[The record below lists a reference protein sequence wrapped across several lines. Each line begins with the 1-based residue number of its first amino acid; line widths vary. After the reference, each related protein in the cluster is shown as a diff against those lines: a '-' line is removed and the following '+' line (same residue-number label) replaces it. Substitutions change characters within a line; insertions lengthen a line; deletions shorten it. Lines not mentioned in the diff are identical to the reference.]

1 MMFLDSSSSLSLQ
14 TRFWAGLGRVSSGLL
29 LMTETSL
36 TFLRHVLRCWFK
48 SRYVKKFFALHVVHL
63 NELLSSPVFVASLI
77 VWHWRPFLL
86 MFFKRCGMSDQCLV
100 QSITK
105 KSHFILIGSWTT
117 TIYSLFKYKNSM
129 KIIRNFFFIS
139 NYLWSNAK
147 ISKYGKKKKDKFWSD
162 SLIEKY

>member
-147 ISKYGKKKKDKFWSD
+147 ISKYGKKKRTNFD
-162 SLIEKY
+162 LIP